1 MSELKRGEWEP
12 EALARACAEF
22 AEDRKA
28 EDIEIIDLRGR
39 SSFTDFF
46 VVCSGMSDPQLRA
59 IGASIRSGVRERFGF
74 GPYAEE
80 GIAGSRWIVIDY
92 AQVVVHV
99 FHEETREFYALE
111 DLWGDAPRIEL
122 GVESASSRG

>member
-1 MSELKRGEWEP
+1 MSESDRGDWEP
-12 EALARACAEF
+12 EALALACAEF

-28 EDIEIIDLRGR
+28 EDIHIIDLRGR

-74 GPYAEE
+74 GPYAED
-80 GIAGSRWIVIDY
+80 GMAGSRWIVIDY

-99 FHEETREFYALE
+99 FHEETREFYTLE
-111 DLWGDAPRIEL
+111 DLWGDAPRIQVPV
-122 GVESASSRG
+122 GSS